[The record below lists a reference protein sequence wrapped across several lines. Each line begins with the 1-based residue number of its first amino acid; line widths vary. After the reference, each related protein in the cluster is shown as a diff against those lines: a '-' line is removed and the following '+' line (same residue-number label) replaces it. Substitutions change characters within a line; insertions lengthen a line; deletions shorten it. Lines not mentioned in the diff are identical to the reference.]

1 MSYSDWGFRSAP
13 FQTSPLP
20 ASEQGERLLVGR
32 DAALRSLMGKIE
44 TSGKMPTIEGL
55 NGVGKTSV
63 VNVAS
68 YKLFNRH
75 LTTGEGALFIPCR
88 KVFQLDP
95 SRDVQD
101 FVVSVLMEVAQ
112 TLIHSAESI
121 KIHGQWLKTNELDRW
136 LNKPQLVTYSG
147 GVWIVQAGSQQET
160 NTSAGF
166 EKSGFKKAVIQ
177 WLEQIFPDSE
187 AGGVVCTIDNL
198 ELLQS
203 SDAARAKLEQ
213 LRDELFN
220 IPGLRWILCGS
231 LGIIFGV
238 VSPPRLDGYLHKP
251 IDLGEIGGE
260 HVGELL
266 QSRIRGYAREGE
278 SPYLPMTSRSFEHLY
293 QVLRG
298 NLRSVLNQ
306 ADEYCQWMFDRITP
320 ADDANKENIFNQW
333 LSAQAAEAYEA
344 ARAQLRPKPL
354 EVFHTACEKVLFSP
368 GEFADFG
375 FSSVQAIRPH
385 IRDLESVNLLVS
397 TQDEGDKR
405 RKTIQVTGRGWL
417 VKYHLDHDLKSIFV

>member
-1 MSYSDWGFRSAP
+1 MSYTDWGFRSAP

-20 ASEQGERLLVGR
+20 PSEQGARLLVGR

-75 LTTGEGALFIPCR
+75 VTTGEGALFIPCR

-95 SRDVQD
+95 NRDLQE
-101 FVVSVLMEVAQ
+101 FILAVLMEVAQ
-112 TLIHSAESI
+112 TLIQAAEPI
-121 KIHGQWLKTNELDRW
+121 MVHGHWLQTKELDRW
-136 LNKPQLVTYSG
+136 LNKPQLVSFQG
-147 GVWIVQAGSQQET
+147 GAWVVQAGIQQET
-160 NTSAGF
+160 NTGTGF
-166 EKSGFKKAVIQ
+166 EKSGLKKAVIA
-177 WLEQIFPDSE
+177 WLEQIFPDPE

-203 SDAARAKLEQ
+203 SETARTKLEQ

-220 IPGLRWILCGS
+220 IPGLRWVLCGS

-238 VSPPRLDGYLHKP
+238 VSSPRLDGYLHKP
-251 IDLGEIGGE
+251 IEISEIGGE
-260 HVGELL
+260 HVGDLL
-266 QSRIRGYAREGE
+266 QSRILGYARHGE
-278 SPYLPMTSRSFEHLY
+278 TPYLPLTTRSFENLY
-293 QVLRG
+293 QVLHG

-306 ADEYCQWMFDRITP
+306 ADEYCQWMFDRIAPTT
-320 ADDANKENIFNQW
+320 DVDKEETFDMW
-333 LSAQAAEAYEA
+333 LSNQAAEVFEA

-354 EVFHTACEKVLFSP
+354 EVFQTACEKVLFSP
-368 GEFADFG
+368 GDFADFG

-405 RKTIQVTGRGWL
+405 RKTIQVTGQGWL
-417 VKYHLDHDLKSIFV
+417 VKHHLDQKKQSF